1 MFLLQL
7 SARPCVIAVQT
18 KMTILEYIT
27 PSRLGGA
34 EEYFLRLC
42 KDLCARGHRV
52 LVVTKRD
59 TPLRAR
65 VEERLL
71 PLGVELFAWRTNG
84 KFDFKTLRKLRDL
97 IRRENVD
104 VVHTHLTTAS
114 WMGALAARTCRVPS
128 VAHVHGMDKK
138 TWFQHADYQIAVA
151 DAVKKYLVEQG
162 ISSKNIARLYVGL
175 PLENVTFEQT
185 AARQKIDLDL
195 PHDARI
201 VGVVASLI
209 ERKGHRFLLDAMSQI
224 DNAQL
229 HAVFAGEGVLRNDL
243 EAQVRVLDL
252 QNRVHFL
259 GFRDDA
265 KTVMAACDIVALPSL
280 KEGLS
285 IAAMEAM
292 WLRRA
297 VVATAIAGMP
307 ELVVD
312 GETGLLIPPAD
323 AASLAYALEKLL
335 NDDVLRARLADNGHD
350 WLQQHFDEKKC
361 FAHTESFLQNVVET
375 WRDGKRVNCNFLS

>member
-1 MFLLQL
+1 
-7 SARPCVIAVQT
+7 
-18 KMTILEYIT
+18 MTILEYIT

-42 KDLCARGHRV
+42 EDLRARGHRV

-84 KFDFKTLRKLRDL
+84 KFDLKTYGKLRAL
-97 IRRENVD
+97 IRREKVD
-104 VVHTHLTTAS
+104 LVHTHLTTAS
-114 WMGALAARTCRVPS
+114 WMGALAARSCRVPG

-162 ISSKNIARLYVGL
+162 VHSKNIARLYVGL
-175 PLENVTFEQT
+175 PLENVSIEMAT
-185 AARQKIDLDL
+185 ARQKLGLDL
-195 PHDARI
+195 PHDAHI

-229 HAVFAGEGVLRNDL
+229 PDNSQLHAVFAGEGVLRAEL

-252 QNRVHFL
+252 QQRVHFL

-265 KTVMAACDIVALPSL
+265 KTIMAACDIVALPSL

-285 IAAMEAM
+285 SAAMEAM

-312 GETGLLIPPAD
+312 GETGLLVPPAD
-323 AASLAYALEKLL
+323 AASLACALEKLL
-335 NDDVLRARLADNGHD
+335 NDDTLRARLADNGHD

-361 FAHTESFLQNVVET
+361 FAHTEKFLLNVIAT
-375 WRDGKRVNCNFLS
+375 WRDGKRVNCDFLG

>member
-1 MFLLQL
+1 
-7 SARPCVIAVQT
+7 
-18 KMTILEYIT
+18 MTILEYIT

-42 KDLCARGHRV
+42 EDLRARGHRV

-84 KFDFKTLRKLRDL
+84 KFDLKTYGKLRAL

-104 VVHTHLTTAS
+104 IVHTHLTTAS
-114 WMGALAARTCRVPS
+114 WMGALAARSCRVPG

-162 ISSKNIARLYVGL
+162 IASKNIARLYVGL
-175 PLENVTFEQT
+175 PLENVSIEMAT
-185 AARQKIDLDL
+185 ARQKLGLEL
-195 PHDARI
+195 PHDARL

-229 HAVFAGEGVLRNDL
+229 PDNSQLHAVFAGEGVLRAEL

-252 QNRVHFL
+252 QQRVHFL

-265 KTVMAACDIVALPSL
+265 KTIMAACDIVALPSL

-312 GETGLLIPPAD
+312 GETGLLVPPAD
-323 AASLAYALEKLL
+323 AASLARALEKLL
-335 NDDVLRARLADNGHD
+335 NDDTLRARLADNGHD

-361 FAHTESFLQNVVET
+361 FAQTEKFLLNVIET
-375 WRDGKRVNCNFLS
+375 WRDGKRVNCDFLG

>member
-1 MFLLQL
+1 
-7 SARPCVIAVQT
+7 
-18 KMTILEYIT
+18 MTILEYIT

-42 KDLCARGHRV
+42 EDLRARGHRV

-84 KFDFKTLRKLRDL
+84 KFDLKTYGKLRAL
-97 IRRENVD
+97 IRREKVD
-104 VVHTHLTTAS
+104 IVHTHLTTAS
-114 WMGALAARTCRVPS
+114 WMGALAARSCRVPG

-162 ISSKNIARLYVGL
+162 IASKNIVRLYVGL
-175 PLENVTFEQT
+175 PLENVSIEMAT
-185 AARQKIDLDL
+185 ARQKLGLEL
-195 PHDARI
+195 PHDARL

-229 HAVFAGEGVLRNDL
+229 PDNSQLHAVFAGEGVLRAEL

-252 QNRVHFL
+252 QQRVHFL

-265 KTVMAACDIVALPSL
+265 KTIMAACDIVALPSL

-312 GETGLLIPPAD
+312 GETGLLVPPAD
-323 AASLAYALEKLL
+323 AASLARALEKLL
-335 NDDVLRARLADNGHD
+335 NDDTLRARLADNGHD

-361 FAHTESFLQNVVET
+361 FAQTEKFLLNVIST
-375 WRDGKRVNCNFLS
+375 WRDGKRVNCDFLG

>member
-1 MFLLQL
+1 
-7 SARPCVIAVQT
+7 
-18 KMTILEYIT
+18 MTILEYIT

-42 KDLCARGHRV
+42 EDLRARGHRV

-84 KFDFKTLRKLRDL
+84 KFDLKTYGKLRAL
-97 IRRENVD
+97 IRREKVD
-104 VVHTHLTTAS
+104 IVHTHLTTAS
-114 WMGALAARTCRVPS
+114 WMGALAARSCRVPG

-162 ISSKNIARLYVGL
+162 IASKNIVRLYVGL
-175 PLENVTFEQT
+175 PLENVSIEMAT
-185 AARQKIDLDL
+185 ARQKLGLEL
-195 PHDARI
+195 PHDARL

-229 HAVFAGEGVLRNDL
+229 PDNSQLHAVFAGEGVLRAEL

-252 QNRVHFL
+252 QQRVHFL

-265 KTVMAACDIVALPSL
+265 KTIMAACDIVALPSL

-312 GETGLLIPPAD
+312 GETGLLVPPAD
-323 AASLAYALEKLL
+323 AASLARALEKLL
-335 NDDVLRARLADNGHD
+335 NDDTLRARLADNGHD

-361 FAHTESFLQNVVET
+361 FAQTEKFLLNVIET
-375 WRDGKRVNCNFLS
+375 WRDGKRVNCDFLG